1 MYLHSKLSSYTYIID
16 NDQFFVFLFYIL
28 FHTSIL
34 DQRLVMIL
42 MYHSQ
47 LILTMLLLLYQHM
60 VFLKERKIGSIP
72 IKVDSPA
79 IEVTKKEN
87 IILFMVLSYSRN
99 KIYIH

>member
-1 MYLHSKLSSYTYIID
+1 METDAITPEANAKEIPI
-16 NDQFFVFLFYIL
+16 IL
-28 FHTSIL
+28 F
-34 DQRLVMIL
+34 
-42 MYHSQ
+42 
-47 LILTMLLLLYQHM
+47 